1 MTIIYHFIFEFRV
14 NLVSACMTTL
24 VTTTHS
30 TGNKKKIYIR
40 CLISQIQFQLIMF
53 LIECFLYQALDSS
66 MNLQVKQHPFFN
78 FLTLSVQIVSF
89 SSGFFFKKILC
100 SLGSIHVAYL
110 AQFSH
115 WLSFVL
121 ELGPPLILIVNLGFE
136 GLLPSIF
143 PVMLFSG

>member
-30 TGNKKKIYIR
+30 TGNKKKKYIR

-78 FLTLSVQIVSF
+78 FLTLSV
-89 SSGFFFKKILC
+89 
-100 SLGSIHVAYL
+100 
-110 AQFSH
+110 
-115 WLSFVL
+115 
-121 ELGPPLILIVNLGFE
+121 
-136 GLLPSIF
+136 
-143 PVMLFSG
+143 

>member
-89 SSGFFFKKILC
+89 SSVFFFKNSLFLGIHSCSLPCLVQSLAILC
-100 SLGSIHVAYL
+100 VRTRSSID
-110 AQFSH
+110 SNC
-115 WLSFVL
+115 
-121 ELGPPLILIVNLGFE
+121 ELGF
-136 GLLPSIF
+136 
-143 PVMLFSG
+143 